1 VRIEAAIVEYHRAN
15 AELQALRTSAVFVRD
30 LVLGSAGGSTSLA
43 ASLVEEVENQINT
56 VATNGV

>member
-1 VRIEAAIVEYHRAN
+1 M
-15 AELQALRTSAVFVRD
+15 FVWD

-43 ASLVEEVENQINT
+43 ASLAEEVENQINT